1 MREDERCS
9 QASFF
14 SDAARA
20 GRCGYLLF
28 SDSSVVL
35 LVLLLKLIV
44 NHYCLFLFRKG
55 ANMKSLGIGLLIM
68 SSSVMAC
75 SSPMRRIYELPELGF
90 SCPGSEAR
98 IESVATPYIPA
109 GADPQ
114 EDTFPPTYDVH
125 YRYLCRSRLMAEV
138 RARVNG
144 QGEAD
149 DFVTIRVAGREEE
162 LVRTRRDKS
171 GDGGIEGLMVDG
183 SSARWLIPKGGLFTH
198 DRYEYFVYEWN
209 SGQLYCYGCD

>member
-1 MREDERCS
+1 
-9 QASFF
+9 
-14 SDAARA
+14 
-20 GRCGYLLF
+20 
-28 SDSSVVL
+28 
-35 LVLLLKLIV
+35 
-44 NHYCLFLFRKG
+44 
-55 ANMKSLGIGLLIM
+55 
-68 SSSVMAC
+68 
-75 SSPMRRIYELPELGF
+75 
-90 SCPGSEAR
+90 
-98 IESVATPYIPA
+98 
-109 GADPQ
+109 
-114 EDTFPPTYDVH
+114 
-125 YRYLCRSRLMAEV
+125 MAEV